1 MVEQGVLEE
10 AEVSTE
16 LVPPSDVRANI
27 VSIDTERLGGT
38 PCFVGTRVPIKYLWE
53 YLIKGKTLDAFLD
66 DFEGVP
72 RDEAIAALQQA
83 YERFMEGLPRS

>member
-10 AEVSTE
+10 ADVSTE
-16 LVPPSDVRANI
+16 LVPPSDGRADI

-53 YLIKGKTLDAFLD
+53 YLIKGKTLDACED
-66 DFEGVP
+66 SV
-72 RDEAIAALQQA
+72 
-83 YERFMEGLPRS
+83 RSLRP